1 MANIGIL
8 GGTFDPIH
16 LGHLHILEAL
26 APKFDLLML
35 IPSGEPRLRT
45 AKPLATGEQRLE
57 MCIRA
62 LDDLS
67 EEVQEKVAIN
77 DLEIQRKGPTY
88 AIETINQLRA
98 FNTRDDFTLI
108 LGSDAA
114 SKFDQ
119 WYRADALRKI
129 VSVLVV
135 KRPNQAS
142 AATDPSGF
150 EEIGIKALDISATSV
165 RDALASGKSVEGLLS
180 PSVIAYIKEHKL
192 YGSK

>member
-1 MANIGIL
+1 
-8 GGTFDPIH
+8 
-16 LGHLHILEAL
+16 
-26 APKFDLLML
+26 
-35 IPSGEPRLRT
+35 
-45 AKPLATGEQRLE
+45 
-57 MCIRA
+57 
-62 LDDLS
+62 
-67 EEVQEKVAIN
+67 
-77 DLEIQRKGPTY
+77 
-88 AIETINQLRA
+88 LRA

-142 AATDPSGF
+142 AATDSSGF

-165 RDALASGKSVEGLLS
+165 RDALASGKSAEGLLS